1 MSFQTADAPSS
12 PALRPAAVAGMFYPD
27 DPAGLAE
34 MVDRMLA
41 AAGPIDRPAPKAII
55 APHAGYIYSGAL
67 AAIAHAQLKPAA
79 AEIERIVL
87 LGPCHRVPVRGLAT
101 TSRAGWETPLGR
113 IPIARSKLD
122 GLSDLKQV
130 VVSDPAHAQ
139 EHSLEVHLPFLQRL
153 LPHGF
158 TLVPFAVGQ
167 ASAAEVASVLERL
180 WGGPE
185 TRIVISTD
193 LSHFLDYE
201 TARALDLQTAEAIER
216 LDWESLQRDQACG
229 RTPVSGL
236 LDLARRKRLQ
246 IERLGLCSSGDTK
259 GPRDRVVGYGAWRLD

>member
-1 MSFQTADAPSS
+1 MSFQSADAPSS

-27 DPAGLAE
+27 DPAGLAD

-67 AAIAHAQLKPAA
+67 AAIAHAQLMPAA
-79 AEIERIVL
+79 AQIERIVL

-122 GLSDLKQV
+122 GLSDLRQV
-130 VVSDPAHAQ
+130 IVSDPAHAQ

-153 LPHGF
+153 LPQGF
-158 TLVPFAVGQ
+158 TLIPFAVGQ
-167 ASAAEVASVLERL
+167 ASAAEVAQVLERL

-216 LDWESLQRDQACG
+216 LDWESLQREQACG